1 MSVAGYTLS
10 DQPCPA
16 ILETEGSGASLA
28 LLRRG
33 ILVQPTGKHKTTN
46 LNVITMGRSKKRKV
60 PVTTPAHKSIPKSL
74 TTRSTIRQFHVLLKR
89 RAQLET
95 KPRTIEMTKE
105 LEEIDQEMVSLGGLE
120 QYQAMSVVGQSK
132 ERGGGSHKVLIS
144 WLRELH
150 SPAGEDNKG
159 TLKYVCLPSV
169 RLDIHI

>member
-1 MSVAGYTLS
+1 MSVSGCTS
-10 DQPCPA
+10 CDKPCLA
-16 ILETEGSGASLA
+16 ILEQREAGP
-28 LLRRG
+28 LRSG
-33 ILVQPTGKHKTTN
+33 ILVQPAGKHRITY
-46 LNVITMGRSKKRKV
+46 LNVITMGRSKKRRI
-60 PVTTPAHKSIPKSL
+60 PVTTPTHKLIPKSL

-144 WLRELH
+144 WLRERH
-150 SPAGEDNKG
+150 SPTGEDSKS

-169 RLDIHI
+169 WLDIHI